1 MDEVDGGTTVETGGS
16 SMVVVAGGGAG
27 LVKGN
32 LIVSAVERR
41 REAGSKEVGGRL
53 VCSISKNERKTRVRN
68 DNLQRTTE
76 REGGG

>member
-32 LIVSAVERR
+32 FIVSAVEGR
-41 REAGSKEVGGRL
+41 REAGP
-53 VCSISKNERKTRVRN
+53 
-68 DNLQRTTE
+68 
-76 REGGG
+76 GGGKMGGVQFFEEV